1 MIRVYNRGLEGPVR
15 ATRRV
20 RWGILGTGAINRRF
34 LAHAGAAGN
43 ATFVAVGSRSIDRAR
58 TFAGEHGIPAAHGS
72 YEALLADP
80 DVDVVYVC
88 LPNALHH
95 RWTMAALAAGKH
107 VLCEKPYS
115 RHPSEVTEAF
125 DAADRAGRLLM
136 EAFMWRHSIHARTF
150 MELLPRIGAVRAI
163 RATFSFVPE
172 PGDDVRLDPAL
183 DGGSL
188 LDVGCYC
195 VSGARLIAGR
205 EPLRVQAAQ
214 LLGTTAV
221 DVRFA
226 ALLDFGEGLF
236 AAIEAGFD
244 ADHESLEAIGAT
256 GTLRRL
262 GAWAEGNNETFLDDR
277 LVPVGRGDPYLAEI
291 ENLSA
296 AILGQAAPLLGRA
309 DALGQ
314 ARTIEALF
322 RAAASGRA
330 EALGD

>member
-1 MIRVYNRGLEGPVR
+1 
-15 ATRRV
+15 
-20 RWGILGTGAINRRF
+20 
-34 LAHAGAAGN
+34 
-43 ATFVAVGSRSIDRAR
+43 
-58 TFAGEHGIPAAHGS
+58 
-72 YEALLADP
+72 
-80 DVDVVYVC
+80 
-88 LPNALHH
+88 
-95 RWTMAALAAGKH
+95 
-107 VLCEKPYS
+107 
-115 RHPSEVTEAF
+115 
-125 DAADRAGRLLM
+125 
-136 EAFMWRHSIHARTF
+136 
-150 MELLPRIGAVRAI
+150 
-163 RATFSFVPE
+163 
-172 PGDDVRLDPAL
+172 
-183 DGGSL
+183 
-188 LDVGCYC
+188 
-195 VSGARLIAGR
+195 
-205 EPLRVQAAQ
+205 VQAAQ

-330 EALGD
+330 EPLGD